1 MNFGLIIK
9 VDCVNIGS
17 VPNQNCNDPA
27 FAELNPGICGSTPQ
41 LIIQPSNVLCCLLG
55 GVKFSAVQILNGVE
69 TDVTASTIFQISDPA
84 IAVIGVSSGRAT
96 GVGEGEAVVN
106 ATYNGMTTQASLTV
120 IGQPD
125 ECGCCDDV
133 EVAMMVVVDNS
144 LSMSQ
149 QFNGSYLTKL
159 AYAKAAAKR
168 FIGEV
173 NGTKDLVGLMTF
185 NDSGGT
191 VVSDLS
197 HDENAVAALVNDIS
211 QTSQLTGYA
220 AALTAAIGALN
231 ASGASELVLVL
242 MSDGVD
248 TSTADSTDMA
258 DALALAKQFQSGGG
272 IIICLGVRSSSGGF
286 SFLESLSTGGF
297 FVNAFDSTA
306 TAALGYL
313 SGMKGYFC
321 AGNCAPVGDDYVAKG
336 QFDYCAFANWNVVGG
351 HVDLLGNGFLDYL
364 PGNGLYV
371 ELAGSDAPHGGAMVS
386 KNSFALK
393 SGHNYR
399 LSLNLAG
406 NQRVAGSPNTVLM
419 KIFGRNNDGLSN
431 PSGAPVLTVNNA
443 GNTLSTTP
451 TYKYAY
457 TYTNANGETAPSPVA
472 SATPTTDGASVTVQ
486 TAADASADKIRI
498 YRTIGTAPD
507 SPYYLIAEIDN
518 TAPAYTDYM
527 NEADMIAAMAAG
539 TVDTCAVV
547 PTANTTGST
556 VNYLNQS
563 VSINN
568 YQQGFTPQ
576 SFTFTAPS
584 DAVVWISFQQTAFPA
599 GAASTGLLLDS
610 VSFDDTTDIINLL
623 RDDFTNENL
632 TYIPP
637 ACGTGKTYVPV
648 GYQYYGQCGSYSNQT
663 TTTLI
668 PLMTSANT
676 PSGIASA
683 SDQYTFAGQN
693 NSLYPWKAFD
703 GSAGIAVGLFS
714 AFDHAWAT
722 VSYQGW
728 LQYQFNTPQ
737 LVNSYSF
744 SINNSSLSWS
754 FQGSNNGSSWTTLD
768 TQTGFNFGSSNA
780 NLMRSINTFSFSN
793 TTAYSYYRILLLYPP
808 APYQGDYLLV
818 SLFQMY
824 STINVSGNVLCYV
837 QPYGYE
843 SGYCCYGEGCLD
855 TPPPAQLQDPSPQPD
870 IESGYTPPGTY
881 QSTQQVC
888 VSCPGEQVNFQPA
901 SLIPAMT
908 SDTMPSGIVS
918 ASSYSSTNYPWQAF
932 RGFATIAGQLW
943 DAGGNCPQWLQYQFA
958 AEQTIGNYG
967 VTLGLIG
974 ASNVSF
980 EFQVSDDGTNWTT
993 VDTQTGLSF
1002 YGSERKLFT
1011 LGAPA
1016 SCTFIR
1022 LTLTSI
1028 TIAGTPQQYP
1038 FVNLIEVFAPAPLQV
1053 CASASYTSEISQ
1065 TDADSKATAAAT
1077 AAATAQLNCV
1087 DGFTATESFT
1097 ASCIV
1102 GMTGSSVTKSVTAT
1116 SLISLQDAQNNAQAA
1131 AQAAAETALV
1141 CVCNDT
1147 SEDTITIP
1155 LEGAAT
1161 LYPASQCVSGKTG
1174 TITKVTVELAGFYHT
1189 SPSDVSVVLMSP
1201 TGTIVELMRNCGGE
1215 NAVFEAS
1222 DCNII
1227 FDDSAANPLPD
1238 NAQIVSGTYK
1248 PTQRGLTVSLPAP
1261 CPSGTPHNTLAA
1273 FIGEDPNGVW
1283 NLFVFDSQ
1291 PLDGGAIVGGFAVN
1305 ITSA

>member
-41 LIIQPSNVLCCLLG
+41 LIIKPSNVLCCLLG
-55 GVKFSAVQILNGVE
+55 GVKFSAIQILNGVE

-248 TSTADSTDMA
+248 TSTADSTDVA

-286 SFLESLSTGGF
+286 SFLEALSTGGF

-371 ELAGSDAPHGGAMVS
+371 ELAGSDAPHGGAMVI

-443 GNTLSTTP
+443 GNTLSTMP

-457 TYTNANGETAPSPVA
+457 TYTNSNGETAPSPVA
-472 SATPTTDGASVTVQ
+472 SATPTKDGASITIQ
-486 TAADASADKIRI
+486 TAANVGALKIRI
-498 YRTIGTAPD
+498 YRTTGVAPD
-507 SPYYLIAEIDN
+507 SAYYLIAEIAN
-518 TAPAYTDYM
+518 TAPAYVDYM
-527 NEADMIAAMAAG
+527 NEVDMDAAILAG
-539 TVDTCAVV
+539 TIDACAVA
-547 PTANTTGST
+547 PSANTTGSV

-563 VSINN
+563 VSTNN

-576 SFTFTAPS
+576 SFTFTAP
-584 DAVVWISFQQTAFPA
+584 DNLTVWISIQQTASPK
-599 GAASTGLLLDS
+599 GADSTGLLLDS
-610 VSFDDTTDIINLL
+610 ISFDDTTDIVNLL
-623 RDDFTNENL
+623 ADDFSTENS

-637 ACGTGKTYVPV
+637 ACGTGKTYVLNGVSAVP
-648 GYQYYGQCGSYSNQT
+648 YGGTNSYVS
-663 TTTLI
+663 LI
-668 PLMTSANT
+668 PVMTSDTA
-676 PSGIASA
+676 PSGVASA
-683 SDQYTFAGQN
+683 ISENGGSNPAYFAFTGGLQFWI
-693 NSLYPWKAFD
+693 S
-703 GSAGIAVGLFS
+703 SAA
-714 AFDHAWAT
+714 AP
-722 VSYQGW
+722 GW
-728 LQYQFNTPQ
+728 IQYQFPTAQIVTAYGAYPTAGGG
-737 LVNSYSF
+737 
-744 SINNSSLSWS
+744 SSSWTL
-754 FQGSNNGSSWTTLD
+754 QGSNNGSSWTVLD
-768 TQTGFNFGSSNA
+768 TQNNQNFNAGTVIA
-780 NLMRSINTFSFSN
+780 ISN
-793 TTAYSYYRILLLYPP
+793 TTAYLYYRLNFTVFGGQNPNVEYWQMWKTVTTGGGYS
-808 APYQGDYLLV
+808 YQP
-818 SLFQMY
+818 S
-824 STINVSGNVLCYV
+824 
-837 QPYGYE
+837 YGYE
-843 SGYCCYGEGCLD
+843 TGYCCYGTGCLD
-855 TPPPAQLQDPSPQPD
+855 TPPPAQLPDPNPQPD
-870 IESGYTPPGTY
+870 IESGYTPPVTY
-881 QSTQQVC
+881 TSTQQTC
-888 VSCPGEQVNFQPA
+888 VSCPGGQVNFQPA

-908 SDTMPSGIVS
+908 SDTTPSGIVS

-967 VTLGLIG
+967 VTLGVIG

-1002 YGSERKLFT
+1002 YGGERKLFT

-1016 SCTFIR
+1016 SCAFIR
-1022 LTLTSI
+1022 LTITSI

-1065 TDADSKATAAAT
+1065 TDADTQATKLATAAAT
-1077 AAATAQLNCV
+1077 SQLNCV

-1291 PLDGGAIVGGFAVN
+1291 PLDGGAIVGGFTVN